1 MRCLISFH
9 YYHYYTH
16 QCHSD
21 TNTCTNTHT
30 HLYDT
35 HTQHTHLCDTCTH
48 THHTQI
54 SMTHTSVSHT
64 HLCDTHTH
72 LCLTHKCHC
81 LIHTYPPP
89 PISLW
94 HTHTNTLMSVSLT
107 HTLIH
112 THMHPCHSDMHTD
125 KHTCLYIPLSHI
137 THTHHYMSHTYMSLS
152 HTHIQFTDHCN
163 THIIVTCTWCHC
175 HTHTHTHTHMLL
187 WHTHTWAWQFFSPPA
202 LPGKRRNI
210 NLPDNIFWMPK
221 LFNTCSDQNTKTKQ
235 MMLCYFHSE
244 KSCHVQLQFPVL
256 VFQVITFIW
265 LSFVHFWV
273 TWTVSYRMSLSLTQL
288 HSNFFLRSTL

>member
-1 MRCLISFH
+1 M
-9 YYHYYTH
+9 
-16 QCHSD
+16 
-21 TNTCTNTHT
+21 TCTQTNTHACT
-30 HLYDT
+30 YHC
-35 HTQHTHLCDTCTH
+35 HT
-48 THHTQI
+48 
-54 SMTHTSVSHT
+54 
-64 HLCDTHTH
+64 
-72 LCLTHKCHC
+72 
-81 LIHTYPPP
+81 
-89 PISLW
+89 
-94 HTHTNTLMSVSLT
+94 
-107 HTLIH
+107 
-112 THMHPCHSDMHTD
+112 
-125 KHTCLYIPLSHI
+125 
-137 THTHHYMSHTYMSLS
+137 S
-152 HTHIQFTDHCN
+152 HTHITICH
-163 THIIVTCTWCHC
+163 THTCHC
-175 HTHTHTHTHMLL
+175 HTHIYSLQITVTLTWLLHAHDVIVTHTHTHTHMLL